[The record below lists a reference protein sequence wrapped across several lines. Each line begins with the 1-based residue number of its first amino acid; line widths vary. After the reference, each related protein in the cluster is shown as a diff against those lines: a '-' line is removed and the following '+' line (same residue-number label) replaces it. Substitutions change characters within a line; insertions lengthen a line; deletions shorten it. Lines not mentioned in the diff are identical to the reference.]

1 MMLRLALILLAAAG
15 LSAQT
20 HELLNSVVWTQT
32 AIEYRASTRQTY
44 RNAEQALVRALAEPS
59 WTAALEQLGEFSNK
73 PPAVILDLDET
84 VLDNSAYQARQI
96 ADGTAF
102 DGKSWT
108 AWVAEG
114 KAGLVPGAA
123 EFLDF
128 AAFHGVR
135 RIYISNRVCAAN
147 QKEDPTVA
155 LLTRY
160 KLLSRTDTLL
170 CKESDTASSDK
181 SVRRYQATAG
191 HRVLLLIGDDIGDF
205 LTVERDAKAR
215 DTALERYERWFGDR
229 WFILPNPSYGS
240 WERLHPTVD
249 AKRKALR
256 LDR

>member
-1 MMLRLALILLAAAG
+1 MILRATLVLLAAAG

-32 AIEYRASTRQTY
+32 AIEYRASARQTY
-44 RNAEQALVRALAEPS
+44 RNAEQALVRALAEPA
-59 WTAALEQLGEFSNK
+59 WTAAPEQLGEFANK
-73 PPAVILDLDET
+73 PPAVVLDLDET

-96 ADGTAF
+96 AEGTAF

-135 RIYISNRVCAAN
+135 RIYISNRVCSAS
-147 QKEDPTVA
+147 QRDDPTVA
-155 LLTRY
+155 LLIRHR
-160 KLLSRTDTLL
+160 LLNRTDTLL

-205 LTVERDAKAR
+205 FSVERNVKAR
-215 DTALERYERWFGDR
+215 DEALARYERWFGER

-240 WERLHPTVD
+240 WERLYPDVD
-249 AKRKALR
+249 SKRKALR